1 MNSQFTG
8 LTTCVRTAVGLV
20 LSQRR
25 RALGMSLL
33 DLNRQTDVPFLLPA
47 DLERGRGA
55 PCDRDA
61 FSQLLEALRL
71 AGPCD
76 VLWQVALGPHW
87 ERPVADKYDQHG
99 RRQTI
104 AEAIQRFL
112 HVARLA
118 EPRAFF
124 S

>member
-1 MNSQFTG
+1 MNSRFPG
-8 LTTCVRTAVGLV
+8 LTTPVRAAVGLV

-33 DLNRQTDVPFLLPA
+33 DLNRQTGVPLLLLA

-55 PCDRDA
+55 PGDRDA

-76 VLWQVALGPHW
+76 VLWQVAQSPTSMTSI
-87 ERPVADKYDQHG
+87 ADA
-99 RRQTI
+99 RRLRKRSSVSCTS
-104 AEAIQRFL
+104 
-112 HVARLA
+112 
-118 EPRAFF
+118 PD
-124 S
+124 